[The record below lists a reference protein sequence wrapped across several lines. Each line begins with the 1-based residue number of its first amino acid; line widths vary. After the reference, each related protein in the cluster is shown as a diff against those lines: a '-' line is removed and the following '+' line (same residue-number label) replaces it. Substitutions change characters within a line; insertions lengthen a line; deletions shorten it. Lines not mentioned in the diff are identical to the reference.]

1 MDEVPQLMEVRILSL
16 PVPVWE
22 RAREHADGMMREFAL
37 IQLSGSGNHGVPR
50 RLLEL
55 ADELKG
61 RFSGFTEGSEAELAA
76 ATASE
81 ALEIDLVYKVPADV
95 SDACLRL
102 GSLLDEADGYCE
114 AGDHLLTLVTPP
126 EARAF
131 RSWFLK
137 EFVRQIAGEDP
148 LPWPAWR
155 SAHPD

>member
-1 MDEVPQLMEVRILSL
+1 VDEAPQLLEVRILSL

-22 RAREHADGMMREFAL
+22 QAREHGDGMMREFAL
-37 IQLSGSGNHGVPR
+37 IQLSGSDRRGVPR

-55 ADELKG
+55 ADELKD
-61 RFSGFTEGSEAELAA
+61 RFAGFTEASDAELAA
-76 ATASE
+76 ASASQ
-81 ALEIDLVYKVPADV
+81 ALEVDLVYKVPADLA
-95 SDACLRL
+95 DACVRL
-102 GSLLDEADGYCE
+102 GSLLDEADGYCQ

-126 EARAF
+126 DPRAF
-131 RSWFLK
+131 RIWFLE